1 MTALQVI
8 LHPACTVPAAR
19 RVPDRAAVRPAAR
32 PARPHPQHGV
42 VQHHSNRLVLALQYQ
57 HCGIP
62 DPASCLTAATDAPR
76 YAGYPGQPAGS
87 LDRYSVGDT
96 VTACV
101 RQRWPGGLWGPW
113 QLLTG
118 TVAKTFRLNNSGYFG
133 VSGHAVPPA
142 PPCRRRASRA
152 GNSRASRTS
161 PGRSLSAGGEALG
174 RSSPAR
180 PACTRLYGF
189 YTRSGGGSG
198 NNKTP
203 SAASQPID
211 DNSMVKGLI

>member
-1 MTALQVI
+1 M
-8 LHPACTVPAAR
+8 
-19 RVPDRAAVRPAAR
+19 
-32 PARPHPQHGV
+32 
-42 VQHHSNRLVLALQYQ
+42 QYQ

-62 DPASCLTAATDAPR
+62 DPASCLTAAADAPR

-133 VSGHAVPPA
+133 VSGRTA
-142 PPCRRRASRA
+142 PPRTALPQAGQPRREQS
-152 GNSRASRTS
+152 GQPQLTRTEFVS
-161 PGRSLSAGGEALG
+161 GRGGSRSL
-174 RSSPAR
+174 
-180 PACTRLYGF
+180 
-189 YTRSGGGSG
+189 
-198 NNKTP
+198 
-203 SAASQPID
+203 
-211 DNSMVKGLI
+211 